1 MCYWDIYPAR
11 NFVIFYNSVLKA
23 VYSAGEPDLLTR
35 TRVLVFGSQLQ
46 ILINISLH
54 LHVYA
59 TLRVSEPKHTLAA
72 T

>member
-1 MCYWDIYPAR
+1 MLLGHLSGKQLRHI
-11 NFVIFYNSVLKA
+11 YNSVLKA

-59 TLRVSEPKHTLAA
+59 TLKLHTL
-72 T
+72 